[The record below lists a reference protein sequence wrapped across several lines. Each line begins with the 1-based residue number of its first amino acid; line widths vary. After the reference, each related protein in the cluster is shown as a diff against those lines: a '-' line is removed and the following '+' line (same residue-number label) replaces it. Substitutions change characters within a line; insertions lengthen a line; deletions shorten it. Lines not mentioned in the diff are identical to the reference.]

1 MPCADFST
9 CLDDELTSSSIVG
22 LVPKNMPVM
31 SIAQCN
37 LSPLSVLR
45 DPDTCH
51 DMFGPITNH
60 QSHPL
65 LRDFFPHDDEFSLTR
80 GKISICFPPFF

>member
-22 LVPKNMPVM
+22 LVLKNTGMPVM

-51 DMFGPITNH
+51 DMFVLIQQTVFWNSGH
-60 QSHPL
+60 QV
-65 LRDFFPHDDEFSLTR
+65 
-80 GKISICFPPFF
+80 PPTEENRW